1 MTPAAFIEGAARL
14 SRDIDLPA
22 ARELHRDAV
31 DWLREPWG
39 TEARAVEVLTEGIR
53 VLVAEANDQGRKDT
67 RIGGLVALCVEAAAE
82 GLITDPHHA
91 AFFAGC
97 HPARN

>member
-1 MTPAAFIEGAARL
+1 MTPAAFVEGIARL
-14 SRDIDLPA
+14 SRGLPGA
-22 ARELHRDAV
+22 AALHRDAI

-53 VLVAEANDQGRKDT
+53 VIIHEANDADVEDT
-67 RIGGLVALCVEAAAE
+67 RIGGLVALCVEATAA
-82 GLITDPHHA
+82 GVITDPYHA
-91 AFFAGC
+91 EFFAGC